1 MLPCI
6 CIDVCLCLAGV
17 SEVLSSGAAQSDVT
31 GCDRVGGVD
40 AGLHQRLAGSSAV
53 PEREREKHKN
63 GAIITQSTQTQC
75 QMTVHV
81 IDAHAGLMSRLV

>member
-17 SEVLSSGAAQSDVT
+17 SEVLSRGAAQSDVA
-31 GCDRVGGVD
+31 GGDRAGGVD

-53 PEREREKHKN
+53 PKRERETQQWSDYHTVRFLHPRL
-63 GAIITQSTQTQC
+63 ITK
-75 QMTVHV
+75 
-81 IDAHAGLMSRLV
+81 